1 MRKLFYKD
9 SNLIHGV
16 TGPITQAPTPH
27 PGPPSKASTLAIRRS
42 VHELW
47 GVYNIQAIGRGRG
60 PAGALGRNPTSSTQ
74 AGSPQDPESP
84 GLWQELAFGPTGLSV
99 TP

>member
-16 TGPITQAPTPH
+16 TGPITQAPSPH

-47 GVYNIQAIGRGRG
+47 GVYNIQATGRGRG
-60 PAGALGRNPTSSTQ
+60 PAGAQGPNPTSSTRLDPRRTLRGQDSGRRLLLAPQ
-74 AGSPQDPESP
+74 ASR
-84 GLWQELAFGPTGLSV
+84 
-99 TP
+99 